1 MKLIY
6 GITVSTE
13 KEEVIRLLDFIKSNC
28 DDDIIVQ
35 IDSKNGIDEF
45 FMEIA
50 KYTTKVYNWYFKN
63 DFSDFKNQLNDS
75 CISYEADYIV
85 QLDADEMVTKK
96 FVKNIKDIIKENMDN
111 TDLIYLPRINKVDG
125 ITKWHVVK
133 WNWNMDSLGRIN
145 YPDYQGRVYKSNLRW
160 INKIHERIDC
170 PKEKIAYLDDEDYA
184 ILHYKTIERQE
195 QQNTF
200 YEKILSGNINN

>member
-13 KEEVIRLLDFIKSNC
+13 KEEVIRLIEFIKSNC
-28 DDDIIVQ
+28 DDDIVVQ
-35 IDSKNGIDEF
+35 IDSKNGTDEF

-50 KYTTKVYNWYFKN
+50 KYTKKVYNCDFEN
-63 DFSDFKNQLNDS
+63 DFSLFKNQLNNA
-75 CISYEADYIV
+75 CVAYGADYIV
-85 QLDADEMVTKK
+85 QIDADEIVTEK

-111 TDLIYLPRINKVDG
+111 TDLIYLPRINKVEG
-125 ITKWHVVK
+125 ITREHIVK
-133 WNWNMDSLGRIN
+133 WNWNMDPLGRIN
-145 YPDYQGRVYKSNLRW
+145 YPDFQGRVYKSNLKW

-184 ILHYKTIERQE
+184 ILHYKTINKQE
-195 QQNTF
+195 EQNLF
-200 YEKILSGNINN
+200 YKTLIP